1 MCEWQK
7 TTGQNC
13 GWTSGGGC
21 PPNALPP
28 DSGIQPSGIQ
38 ACRAKCEGNT
48 ACVAIN
54 FAHPGEGGSGGPGST
69 SSSSGT
75 CYYRT
80 VTSCGQSCSSGR
92 DCWSLTNETTGTHPT
107 RPCASAGSLFSELHC
122 DGGDDDGSFKVVYL
136 ILIIGVVVVGALCCA
151 VAICISY
158 SNKKNTASS
167 ADTEHARR
175 LVLEQRLAHVRAQ
188 LPDLEDD
195 GPRRLPRA
203 IAPAPAP
210 EISPTVVVATVLVGA
225 GGAPSGVP
233 VVQAM
238 PLSSWETIEEAQPPN
253 RRP

>member
-13 GWTSGGGC
+13 GWTSSGGGC

-107 RPCASAGSLFSELHC
+107 RPCASAGSLLSELHC
-122 DGGDDDGSFKVVYL
+122 DGGDDDGSSA
-136 ILIIGVVVVGALCCA
+136 ILIICVVVVGALCCA

-167 ADTEHARR
+167 ADTRSMG
-175 LVLEQRLAHVRAQ
+175 LQMQ
-188 LPDLEDD
+188 QM
-195 GPRRLPRA
+195 
-203 IAPAPAP
+203 
-210 EISPTVVVATVLVGA
+210 
-225 GGAPSGVP
+225 GGAPP
-233 VVQAM
+233 ARQ
-238 PLSSWETIEEAQPPN
+238 AQPTTVLAQPVMAQ
-253 RRP
+253 PVMAQAVPAGSGPPLATATVVAQPYGQPCHA